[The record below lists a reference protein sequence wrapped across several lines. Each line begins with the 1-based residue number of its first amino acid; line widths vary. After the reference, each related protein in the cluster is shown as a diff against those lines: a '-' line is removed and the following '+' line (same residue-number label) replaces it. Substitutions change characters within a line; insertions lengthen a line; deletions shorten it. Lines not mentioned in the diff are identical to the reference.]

1 MDMHTKLPSKMAKN
15 CCCHSD
21 RKFNYLCSYL
31 SAGAVKPFNDILGR
45 TLIIQLVLI

>member
-21 RKFNYLCSYL
+21 SKFDYLCSYL
-31 SAGAVKPFNDILGR
+31 SAGPVKPFNDIGR